1 VQEHVHQPDIAPLV
15 AGIELAE
22 GATRIAVTLAM
33 EPHGRRWQQR
43 LPTPPTPDEAVEV
56 IAGLIEAARSDT
68 AEATAASSESAGA
81 PGTVG
86 LAVWG
91 DVDSH
96 AGVVRRLPP
105 RGEWAQYPLARRLAS
120 RLGAREEPRV
130 TVVSGAQ
137 AAALAAAQLG
147 DGMVASSLLYV
158 HLGRV
163 VSSAYVSRGRILA
176 GAHGA
181 AAHLAHVAV
190 QQEGPRCAC
199 GGRGHLDAIASAQA
213 IVRTMIGRASD
224 SDDSTAAMLRI
235 TGGRAEAMTA
245 AQVVALAEAG
255 DPAAHAVT
263 AGAVSALA
271 CALAHAVTLLDP
283 EVLVLDGVL
292 AGSGSGFQ
300 AALQAELNRMCGPLS
315 PAHLLHAAILPT
327 SAAALL
333 GARLVGEHGL
343 ASLG

>member
-1 VQEHVHQPDIAPLV
+1 MQEYAEQSDLARRV

-22 GATRIAVTLAM
+22 SATRVAVMLTT

-56 IAGLIEAARSDT
+56 IAGLIERALADT
-68 AEATAASSESAGA
+68 PKATAASGDSTGA
-81 PGTVG
+81 PGAVG

-91 DVDSH
+91 DVDGH

-105 RGEWAQYPLARRLAS
+105 SGEWAQYPLARRLAS
-120 RLGAREEPRV
+120 RLGTREEPRV

-137 AAALAAAQLG
+137 AAALVAARLG
-147 DGMVASSLLYV
+147 DGTVATSLLYV

-199 GGRGHLDAIASAQA
+199 GGCGHLDAIASAQA

-245 AQVVALAEAG
+245 AQVAALAEAG
-255 DPAAHAVT
+255 DPAARAVI

-271 CALAHAVTLLDP
+271 RALAHAVTLLDP

-292 AGSGSGFQ
+292 AGNGSGFQ
-300 AALQAELNRMCGPLS
+300 AALQTELNQMCGPLS
-315 PAHLLHAAILPT
+315 PAPPLRAAILPT

-343 ASLG
+343 ALLG

>member
-1 VQEHVHQPDIAPLV
+1 MQEHAQQPDVARPV

-22 GATRIAVTLAM
+22 SAMRLAVTLTT
-33 EPHGRRWQQR
+33 EPHGRRWQLR
-43 LPTPPTPDEAVEV
+43 LPAPPAPDEAVEA
-56 IAGLIEAARSDT
+56 IAGLIDRARVDAVEAS
-68 AEATAASSESAGA
+68 ATSSESADAVGA
-81 PGTVG
+81 VG
-86 LAVWG
+86 VAVWG
-91 DVDSH
+91 EVDGH
-96 AGVVRRLPP
+96 TGAVRRLSPLD
-105 RGEWAQYPLARRLAS
+105 EWAQYPLARRLAS
-120 RLGAREEPRV
+120 RLGAREEPQV
-130 TVVSGAQ
+130 TLVSGAQ
-137 AAALAAAQLG
+137 AAALAAARLG
-147 DGMVASSLLYV
+147 DGVVASSLLYV
-158 HLGRV
+158 HL
-163 VSSAYVSRGRILA
+163 A

-181 AAHLAHVAV
+181 AAQLAHGAAAQLAHVAV
-190 QQEGPRCAC
+190 QQDGPRCVC

-255 DPAAHAVT
+255 DPVARAVI

-283 EVLVLDGVL
+283 EVIVLDGVL

-300 AALQAELNRMCGPLS
+300 DALQAELNRMCGPLA
-315 PAHLLHAAILPT
+315 PAPPLRAATLPT

-333 GARLVGEHGL
+333 GGRLVGELGL
-343 ASLG
+343 AALG

>member
-1 VQEHVHQPDIAPLV
+1 MQEHAQLPDLARPV

-22 GATRIAVTLAM
+22 SAMRIAVTLTT
-33 EPHGRRWQQR
+33 EPHGRRWQLR
-43 LPTPPTPDEAVEV
+43 LPAPPTPDEAVEA
-56 IAGLIEAARSDT
+56 IAGLIDRARVDAVEAS
-68 AEATAASSESAGA
+68 AASGESADAVGEGEGHTGA
-81 PGTVG
+81 
-86 LAVWG
+86 
-91 DVDSH
+91 
-96 AGVVRRLPP
+96 VRGRPP
-105 RGEWAQYPLARRLAS
+105 LDEWAQYPLARRLAS

-130 TVVSGAQ
+130 TLVSGAQ
-137 AAALAAAQLG
+137 AAALAAARPG
-147 DGMVASSLLYV
+147 DGVVASSLLYV

-163 VSSAYVSRGRILA
+163 VSSAYVSHGRILA

-181 AAHLAHVAV
+181 AAQLAHVAV
-190 QQEGPRCAC
+190 QQSGPHCVC

-255 DPAAHAVT
+255 DPVARAVI

-283 EVLVLDGVL
+283 EVIVLDGVL

-300 AALQAELNRMCGPLS
+300 DALQAELNRMCGPLA
-315 PAHLLHAAILPT
+315 PAPLLHAAMLPT

-333 GARLVGEHGL
+333 GPRLGGGRGL
-343 ASLG
+343 ESLA

>member
-1 VQEHVHQPDIAPLV
+1 MQEYAQQPDLARRV

-22 GATRIAVTLAM
+22 SATRIAVTLTT

-43 LPTPPTPDEAVEV
+43 LPTPPTPDEAVEA
-56 IAGLIEAARSDT
+56 IAGLIERALADT
-68 AEATAASSESAGA
+68 PEATATSSESAGA
-81 PGTVG
+81 PGAVG
-86 LAVWG
+86 VAVWG
-91 DVDSH
+91 DVDGH
-96 AGVVRRLPP
+96 AGVVRWLPP

-137 AAALAAAQLG
+137 AAALAAARLG
-147 DGMVASSLLYV
+147 DGTVASSLLYV

-255 DPAAHAVT
+255 DPAARAVI

-283 EVLVLDGVL
+283 EVVVLDGVL
-292 AGSGSGFQ
+292 AGNGTAFQ

-315 PAHLLHAAILPT
+315 PAPPLRAAILPT
-327 SAAALL
+327 SAAVLL

>member
-1 VQEHVHQPDIAPLV
+1 MQEYAQQPDLARLV

-22 GATRIAVTLAM
+22 SATRIALTLTT

-56 IAGLIEAARSDT
+56 IAGLIERARADAAN
-68 AEATAASSESAGA
+68 ATATSSESAGA
-81 PGTVG
+81 PGAIG

-91 DVDSH
+91 DVDGH
-96 AGVVRRLPP
+96 AGVVHRLPP

-120 RLGAREEPRV
+120 RLGAQEESRV
-130 TVVSGAQ
+130 TVVSGGQ

-147 DGMVASSLLYV
+147 DDTVASSLLYV

-190 QQEGPRCAC
+190 QQDGPRCAC

-213 IVRTMIGRASD
+213 MVRTMIGRASD

-255 DPAAHAVT
+255 DPAARAVI

-271 CALAHAVTLLDP
+271 CALVHAVTLLDP

-292 AGSGSGFQ
+292 AGNGSGFQ
-300 AALQAELNRMCGPLS
+300 AALQAELNQMCGPLS
-315 PAHLLHAAILPT
+315 PAPPLRAAILPT

-333 GARLVGEHGL
+333 GARLLGEHGL